1 MEIIN
6 KDYWLKPFSTSLNCI
21 DSKDCKCNKNVT
33 LEQCIDNCKNDPFC
47 QAGYYLHTPNNIN
60 YCINLNRSYLWNN
73 IDLRNNFIKSDNNS
87 IINKK
92 NGYNMNVFVN
102 PKRFP
107 DYQNLPDNINNFIY
121 TGNVIYLIYNE
132 KYYLNND
139 FLFVIDYKIADTF
152 SLIDNLS
159 NQSDNLIRLSIDQA
173 ILLYQNNSYLHIY
186 YNDYEKKFSWIPINT
201 IYRPYFLSIEFDDY
215 SSFFINENDKFYLLF
230 HVNHNKKFYLDMDMD
245 TFQLKCITSKP
256 KSHFS
261 FRLDNYNIINKFRKE
276 SFTIRNPN
284 NDKYIIDNNFNNSLN
299 NFLQLYYNNDK
310 KAENNNIFNYILI
323 MNIILIIGIII
334 LWIIFY
340 FIYRKKYNRT
350 YK

>member
-1 MEIIN
+1 
-6 KDYWLKPFSTSLNCI
+6 
-21 DSKDCKCNKNVT
+21 
-33 LEQCIDNCKNDPFC
+33 
-47 QAGYYLHTPNNIN
+47 
-60 YCINLNRSYLWNN
+60 
-73 IDLRNNFIKSDNNS
+73 
-87 IINKK
+87 
-92 NGYNMNVFVN
+92 
-102 PKRFP
+102 
-107 DYQNLPDNINNFIY
+107 
-121 TGNVIYLIYNE
+121 
-132 KYYLNND
+132 
-139 FLFVIDYKIADTF
+139 
-152 SLIDNLS
+152 
-159 NQSDNLIRLSIDQA
+159 
-173 ILLYQNNSYLHIY
+173 
-186 YNDYEKKFSWIPINT
+186 
-201 IYRPYFLSIEFDDY
+201 
-215 SSFFINENDKFYLLF
+215 
-230 HVNHNKKFYLDMDMD
+230 MD